1 MFYRI
6 FYKGKDMR
14 SILEKMY
21 YGEKFGGER
30 ISFSAEEQE
39 VLNKKLACDRAFAE
53 KLPPDLA
60 ETFRCYADD
69 IGDLYEVDIKHAY
82 VEGVKIG
89 ILIGLEASE
98 ALGGD

>member
-6 FYKGKDMR
+6 FYKGRDMR

-60 ETFRCYADD
+60 ETFRRYADD

-89 ILIGLEASE
+89 IEASE